1 MVFQDRD
8 HAAALLARELTRF
21 TDQNPIVLGVPRG
34 GVPMARIIADALG
47 ADLDV
52 VLVRKLRAAEQPE
65 FAIGAV
71 DEQGKV
77 TENVSLADMD
87 PLYVK
92 QEIAQQLAL
101 LHRRRA
107 LYTPGRVS
115 LPLQGRCVIVVDDG
129 VATGSTLVAALRAIS
144 RQRPKRLVV
153 ATAVASPRA
162 IERLEPEA
170 DEIVCLQAP
179 PEFYAVGQFFHHFES
194 VSDREV
200 IRALA
205 AGSSSK

>member
-8 HAAALLARELTRF
+8 HAASLLARELGRF
-21 TDQNPIVLGVPRG
+21 ADLSPIVLGVPRG

-71 DEQGKV
+71 DEQGSV
-77 TENVSLADMD
+77 TENVSLADID
-87 PLYVK
+87 PDYVQ

-101 LHRRRA
+101 LRRRRA
-107 LYTPGRVS
+107 LYTPGRGPT
-115 LPLQGRCVIVVDDG
+115 PLQGRCVIVVDDG
-129 VATGSTLVAALRAIS
+129 VATGSTLVAALRAVR
-144 RQRPKRLVV
+144 RQQPQRLVV

-179 PEFYAVGQFFHHFES
+179 VEFYAVGQFFHHFES
-194 VSDREV
+194 VSDDEA
-200 IRALA
+200 IQALA
-205 AGSSSK
+205 GRPAPK